1 MAEGGSDAI
10 LAIDI
15 GATTIKSCVVSRA
28 GEQLEV
34 PRRRATPY
42 PCTPPRLVEVV
53 SARIG
58 ESTNQSIGVGFPGEF
73 AEGVVRGPGNL
84 NRPGG
89 VGTAVDPDLTAQWVG
104 FPLQDQLRQA
114 TGRDVRVVNDAT
126 MAALGCCDGVGTEL
140 VMTLGTGVGLAMM
153 RDGEMVRVRDVG
165 AAPFR
170 DGRTYDQSLGERAR
184 AEDPD
189 GWFDKL
195 EVAMR
200 GFVDEFGA
208 RVIHLAGG
216 NARRVPPTRYDDLPF
231 AVDVSGNDAPLRGAA
246 KLFASG

>member
-1 MAEGGSDAI
+1 MLDGASDSV

-15 GATTIKSCVVSRA
+15 GATTIKSCVVTA
-28 GEQLEV
+28 TGEQLEV

-53 SARIG
+53 SARIDEG
-58 ESTNQSIGVGFPGEF
+58 DNQRVGVGFPGDF
-73 AEGVVRGPGNL
+73 ADGVVRGPGNL

-89 VGTAVDPDLTAQWVG
+89 AGTDVDPALTAQWVG
-104 FPLQDQLRQA
+104 FAFQDVLRRA

-140 VMTLGTGVGLAMM
+140 VITLGTGVGLAMM

-189 GWFDKL
+189 DWFDKL

-200 GFVDEFGA
+200 GFIDEFGA
-208 RVIHLAGG
+208 RVVHLAGG
-216 NARRVPPTRYDDLPF
+216 NARRVPPTRFSDLPF

-246 KLFASG
+246 KLFA